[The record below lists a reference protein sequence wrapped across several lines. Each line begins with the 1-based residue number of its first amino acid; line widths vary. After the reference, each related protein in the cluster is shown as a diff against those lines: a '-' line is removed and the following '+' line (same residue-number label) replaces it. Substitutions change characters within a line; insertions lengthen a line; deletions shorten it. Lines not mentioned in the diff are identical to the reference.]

1 MRNKQGVLL
10 TVLTLLLLGGN
21 AAAQTA
27 LPKEG
32 LFSSGIS
39 VIPIALG
46 PFQVFSAGGHA
57 SGLRLSTGAQIDLGP
72 RWALR
77 LPIVMATASGGAD
90 TPSGGAS
97 DDYAELDVA
106 PGVIYRFRTRADESF
121 TPYVGAAVKF
131 GGFGAE
137 RPLLG
142 KPLVA
147 KPALSHSDIFEE
159 HHHSDDPNFD
169 VVAGAG
175 AEASVGGSWHATR
188 LFSLDFDLTGE
199 VAAIDGV
206 LVHALA
212 ETVALRFTF

>member
-1 MRNKQGVLL
+1 MIRARVVLL
-10 TVLTLLLLGGN
+10 TIVTLFSLSGS
-21 AAAQTA
+21 AAAQDKLA
-27 LPKEG
+27 KEG
-32 LFSSGIS
+32 LFSSGIG

-46 PFQVFSAGGHA
+46 PLQVFSVGGHA
-57 SGLRLSTGAQIDLGP
+57 TGLRLSTGAQIDLGP

-77 LPIVMATASGGAD
+77 LPLVIASAGG
-90 TPSGGAS
+90 T
-97 DDYAELDVA
+97 DDGYAEIGVA
-106 PGVIYRFRTRADESF
+106 PGVIYRLRNRADESF

-142 KPLVA
+142 KPRVA
-147 KPALSHSDIFEE
+147 TPAVSHGDIFEE

-169 VVAGAG
+169 VVAGTG
-175 AEASVGGSWHATR
+175 AEASLGGSWHATR
-188 LFSLDFDLTGE
+188 LLSLDFDLTGE
-199 VAAIDGV
+199 LLAIDGA